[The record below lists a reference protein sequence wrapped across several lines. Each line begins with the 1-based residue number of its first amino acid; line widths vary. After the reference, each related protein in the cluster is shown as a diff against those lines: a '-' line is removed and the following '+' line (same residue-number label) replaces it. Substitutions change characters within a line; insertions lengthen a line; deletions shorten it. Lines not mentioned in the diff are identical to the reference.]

1 MKTTTKR
8 VFQVLLFC
16 LLAAM
21 LSLGTAMA
29 TSAAEV
35 QSGALAAGYHVG
47 AEDSQYTLEA
57 SGNGWKIK
65 NSNNQYLKANYSSNF
80 NARSISFD
88 NQGTVLTINNYSQN
102 QGWSVYY
109 NYDAGWSS
117 QSVYLSLSGSS
128 FSFGDEN
135 SKIKIYSSGG
145 GSTEPT
151 TEPTTD
157 VPEETQPATTESKIE
172 YSKTIEHIGNE
183 DEYNYRLH
191 LTIDGENLASTTTV
205 PGEPVKERKIGILL
219 DVTETM
225 LSTWSGSENGAD
237 NKFDGVRKLLQ
248 GNDGFLN
255 SILDGHTEVYIIVVG
270 GQSGSGTYLELSD
283 KIASGKTLG
292 DFSNINN
299 SLHVAQGISYVTGLK
314 AAEYYLGNDIDSL
327 VYIVGNETDTYV
339 DYATGNLE
347 RGTTGTSAKTKN
359 YSDYVTFMGNHPELS
374 MYMLYVT
381 PTNRGSDIAQQ
392 MGAYSVSRGTGGGYY
407 EANNAATLKD
417 KLTQISEEIKIPG
430 DVTKSL
436 TVVDTLSDKVEF
448 TGSSRTAISLTA
460 TMWLGNKE
468 GAGTDVSNKVI
479 PDFENKTVTFSGYDT
494 IDGKFYLE
502 IAFNIKTADDV
513 FHESTYPNIG
523 DEYTDYGTNNTTSSN
538 QPGYFSNVKKSS
550 TISYTL
556 NNEPTRTAEF
566 KQPVVQ
572 APEPQDGVYKFT
584 YPDRNEIYYYGK
596 DNPNG
601 SDDGYFAY
609 QMYTKT
615 VTRRLRSAEIRG
627 YSGNDNQEGVPTYL
641 WTEEAQALFDGKN
654 PLVTASFEVQ
664 GNEYNYDNVS
674 FYKHDIVWPT
684 MIITEL
690 PANQSIKVDGSDV
703 VVTAEAPEKTF
714 TFKYV
719 LVQNG
724 QENEFAEKVKYAE
737 NVTFNPA
744 YKGQEGIHVIEGVT
758 LPENLTY
765 WSSDAAGEHI
775 LTTVKTFG
783 MLIRGGYTENDL
795 KNDVV
800 TVYAQT
806 KAPEGEAFQPFIE
819 EATLT
824 RVIADNEV
832 NRYYA
837 DYMVDYLNINGVV
850 VQDMLDESKT
860 VSYGLVVL
868 VSDNAAEQEKMQ
880 KVAKVMADGNKNAAY
895 IGSTGNDI
903 AYRFEY
909 NDAAHISD
917 YNRTLFTID
926 GKYENLKGKTLTA
939 IAYIVVTDA
948 DTQEKKYYYTPV
960 NTDIVVKR
968 DDENP

>member
-8 VFQVLLFC
+8 ILQVLLFC

-21 LSLGTAMA
+21 LSLGTAIA
-29 TSAAEV
+29 TSAAEIT
-35 QSGALAAGYHVG
+35 SGNLDTSKTYTVG
-47 AEDSQYTLEA
+47 AENSGYTLVYN
-57 SGNGWKIK
+57 GGWKIQRD
-65 NSNNQYLKANYSSNF
+65 SDNQYLKANYSSNY
-80 NARSISFD
+80 NMRSITFD
-88 NQGTVLTINNYSQN
+88 NQGTVLTIDNYTQN

-109 NYDAGWSS
+109 TYSDGRNT
-117 QSVYLSLSGSS
+117 QTVYLSLSGST
-128 FSFGDEN
+128 FSFGDQS

-270 GQSGSGTYLELSD
+270 GQSGYGTYSELSD

-314 AAEYYLGNDIDSL
+314 AAEDYLGNDIDSL

-339 DYATGNLE
+339 DYATGYVE
-347 RGTTGTSAKTKN
+347 HGTAGTSAMTKN
-359 YSDYVTFMGNHPELS
+359 YIDYLTFMDNHPELS

-392 MGAYSVSRGTGGGYY
+392 MGAYSENRGTGGGYY

-523 DEYTDYGTNNTTSSN
+523 DEGTDYGTNNTSSGK
-538 QPGYFSNVKKSS
+538 PGYFSNVKESS
-550 TISYTL
+550 TVSYQL

-584 YPDRNEIYYYGK
+584 YPDRNESIYYGK
-596 DNPNG
+596 DNPGDN
-601 SDDGYFAY
+601 GYFAY

-615 VTRRLRSAEIRG
+615 VTRRLKSAEIRG
-627 YSGNDNQEGVPTYL
+627 YSGNGNQAGVPTYL
-641 WTEEAQALFDGKN
+641 WTDEAKALFNYVN

-664 GNEYNYDNVS
+664 GNLDDEYKNVS
-674 FYKHDIVWPT
+674 FYKHDMNWPT
-684 MIITEL
+684 MEITVL
-690 PANQSIKVDGSDV
+690 PADESIKVDNKDV

-719 LVQNG
+719 TEQNG
-724 QENEFAEKVKYAE
+724 TVKMGATRIKYAE

-783 MLIRGGYTENDL
+783 MLIRGGYTADDL
-795 KNDVV
+795 RDNVV

-806 KAPEGEAFQPFIE
+806 KAPTGEAFQPFIE

-832 NRYYA
+832 NRYYV
-837 DYMVDYLNINGVV
+837 DYMVDYLNINGDV
-850 VQDMLDESKT
+850 VQDMIDEGQT
-860 VSYGLVVL
+860 VSYGLAVL
-868 VSDNAAEQEKMQ
+868 VYDTAKAQNITQEKMET
-880 KVAKVMADGNKNAAY
+880 VAKTMSENSYKSASLG
-895 IGSTGNDI
+895 TGI
-903 AYRFEY
+903 AYRYEY
-909 NDAAHISD
+909 TNDKTRISD
-917 YNRTLFTID
+917 YNRTLYTLN
-926 GKYENLKGKTLTA
+926 GNYENLKGKTLTA

-948 DTQEKKYYYTPV
+948 DTQEKKYYYTPINQQIYV
-960 NTDIVVKR
+960 N
-968 DDENP
+968 P